1 MSERGQKKQE
11 TGKWAEGKADR
22 VDRERDG
29 GRGRTTE
36 VYVVVVMVVYGDDG
50 YYYCCGEEAAGGVN
64 GDGGDCCEASCVWV
78 GEWEEGNT
86 ETQTTTTTT
95 TINGS

>member
-1 MSERGQKKQE
+1 M
-11 TGKWAEGKADR
+11 
-22 VDRERDG
+22 
-29 GRGRTTE
+29 
-36 VYVVVVMVVYGDDG
+36 YVVVVMVVYGDDG
-50 YYYCCGEEAAGGVN
+50 YYYCRGEEAPGGVN
-64 GDGGDCCEASCVWV
+64 GDGGDCCEAGSGSCVWA